1 MSSLGFAEILVAVVA
16 AAVLVSMMLCY
27 RSLQEARDWS
37 LTDALSED
45 VTLTR
50 TDQAGNP
57 VDALGGALPAGQL
70 PLNVTVMK
78 ASSSRFIALVGTVA
92 ILMLYVG
99 FGLACL
105 YRFASGN
112 DIPDMTKGAN
122 FFYSGLVLFAPYL
135 INKFSSA
142 FSIFKP

>member
-1 MSSLGFAEILVAVVA
+1 MSSIGFAEILVALVA
-16 AAVLVSMMLCY
+16 AAVVMSMMLCY

-57 VDALGGALPAGQL
+57 VDALGVALPAGQL
-70 PLNVTVMK
+70 PINVTVMK

-112 DIPDMTKGAN
+112 EIPDMTKGAN

>member
-1 MSSLGFAEILVAVVA
+1 MSSIGFAEILVALVA
-16 AAVLVSMMLCY
+16 AAVVMSMMLCY

-57 VDALGGALPAGQL
+57 VDALGMALPAGQL
-70 PLNVTVMK
+70 PINVTVMK

-99 FGLACL
+99 FALACL

-112 DIPDMTKGAN
+112 EIPDMTKGAN

>member
-1 MSSLGFAEILVAVVA
+1 MSSIGFAEILVALVA
-16 AAVLVSMMLCY
+16 AAVVMSMMLCY
-27 RSLQEARDWS
+27 RSLQEAREWS

-57 VDALGGALPAGQL
+57 VDALGVALPAGQL
-70 PLNVTVMK
+70 PINVTVMK

-112 DIPDMTKGAN
+112 EIPDMTKGAN